1 MYRAG
6 LEAILGFAKQG
17 DTLTIT
23 PRVPSGWSDYSIEY
37 HHASTLYRI
46 MVEQPSGVA
55 RAGPELLLDG
65 RPLAGAALPPV
76 DDGGTHDVVV
86 RPRR

>member
-1 MYRAG
+1 VADAG
-6 LEAILGFAKQG
+6 THVSPAGEWLLDNFHVVDEHIGE
-17 DTLTIT
+17 
-23 PRVPSGWSDYSIEY
+23 VPN
-37 HHASTLYRI
+37 TLYRI

-65 RPLAGAALPPV
+65 RPLAGAALPLV